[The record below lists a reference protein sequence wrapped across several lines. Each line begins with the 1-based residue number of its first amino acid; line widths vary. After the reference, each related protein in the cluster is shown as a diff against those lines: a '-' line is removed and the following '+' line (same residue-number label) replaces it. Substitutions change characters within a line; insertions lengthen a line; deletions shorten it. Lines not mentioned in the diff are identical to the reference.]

1 MLLFHFQG
9 FVFKARIARALHVA
23 LISAEG
29 GGGKLAALARTL
41 PPLALM
47 SIPLTSPFNNFPEA
61 RCGKAMCLAVL

>member
-29 GGGKLAALARTL
+29 GGGEAGSSCSNAASSCVDVYSTDL
-41 PPLALM
+41 PLQQL
-47 SIPLTSPFNNFPEA
+47 SGS
-61 RCGKAMCLAVL
+61 